1 MATGLLTL
9 SQIEY
14 GERQDLHARGCVNS
28 SSAREGEAG
37 FATDC
42 ITWGPHYWAPRGAL
56 AGDDAGF

>member
-1 MATGLLTL
+1 MAAGLLTL

-14 GERQDLHARGCVNS
+14 GERQDLHACGCVSS
-28 SSAREGEAG
+28 SSAREEEAG

-42 ITWGPHYWAPRGAL
+42 ITWGPHWAPRGAL